1 MKLVAVNSLG
11 NMVGLNFKMAFGVT
25 TRSIKNGIYAMIHHN
40 DGEVKFLPEKYIGA
54 DSETY
59 QLPLPVFG
67 A

>member
-25 TRSIKNGIYAMIHHN
+25 TKRLYNGIYTMTGK
-40 DGEVKFLPEKYIGA
+40 DGDVWFDAATYSATAK
-54 DSETY
+54 ETY